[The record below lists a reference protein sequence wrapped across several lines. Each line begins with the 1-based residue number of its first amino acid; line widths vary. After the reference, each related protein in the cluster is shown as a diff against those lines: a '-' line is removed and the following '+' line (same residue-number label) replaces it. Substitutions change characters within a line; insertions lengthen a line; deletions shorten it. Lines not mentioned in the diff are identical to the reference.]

1 MKLHITLLA
10 SALMLALPALAKE
23 VPLNQAAAIANGVT
37 PAAASPGFDA
47 LESQS
52 LSQLRNALK
61 GDAATLTRDQL
72 EHARQ
77 NKTQADTAWLKASGY
92 DFQAKANQQ
101 AGIALLS
108 AFTALPKAVIEQ
120 NLATVTAINRDA
132 VQTSRHQAL
141 ADAEGISYL
150 YFLSDALGPRLGKAF
165 LAALP
170 SSPLS

>member
-92 DFQAKANQQ
+92 DFQTKANQQ
-101 AGIALLS
+101 VGIELLS
-108 AFTALPKAVIEQ
+108 AFSALPKAVTEQ

-132 VQTSRHQAL
+132 AQSARHQAL
-141 ADAEGISYL
+141 ADAEGIS
-150 YFLSDALGPRLGKAF
+150 
-165 LAALP
+165 
-170 SSPLS
+170 

>member
-92 DFQAKANQQ
+92 DFQTKANQQ
-101 AGIALLS
+101 AGIELLS
-108 AFTALPKAVIEQ
+108 PLTAMPHRALATRRWRMPKAS
-120 NLATVTAINRDA
+120 AI
-132 VQTSRHQAL
+132 S
-141 ADAEGISYL
+141 IS
-150 YFLSDALGPRLGKAF
+150 SAMRWGRASAKR
-165 LAALP
+165 
-170 SSPLS
+170 SSPPTTKASSVRRRR

>member
-23 VPLNQAAAIANGVT
+23 VPLNQAAAIANCVT

-92 DFQAKANQQ
+92 DFQAKANQRRV
-101 AGIALLS
+101 L
-108 AFTALPKAVIEQ
+108 
-120 NLATVTAINRDA
+120 RC
-132 VQTSRHQAL
+132 SRRSL
-141 ADAEGISYL
+141 
-150 YFLSDALGPRLGKAF
+150 RCRRR
-165 LAALP
+165 
-170 SSPLS
+170 